1 MERIGRLSGLQG
13 QSQEAMEMDGWRG
26 GDGVNEATGSGSV
39 VGLVLMAGAK
49 WAMDQEAAADGDG
62 SSMRGAVEDEEDD
75 KVGQPCH
82 HWFENA

>member
-39 VGLVLMAGAK
+39 VGLGVDGGGK
-49 WAMDQEAAADGDG
+49 VGDG
-62 SSMRGAVEDEEDD
+62 LGGSG
-75 KVGQPCH
+75 G
-82 HWFENA
+82 W